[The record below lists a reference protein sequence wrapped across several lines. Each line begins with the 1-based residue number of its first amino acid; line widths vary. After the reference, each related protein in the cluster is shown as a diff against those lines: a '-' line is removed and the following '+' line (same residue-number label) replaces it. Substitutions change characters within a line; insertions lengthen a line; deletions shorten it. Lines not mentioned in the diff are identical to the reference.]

1 MGTGRAPVA
10 VLADGFT
17 VPVQALAKRLH
28 IEEDVQFE
36 EFQVCGMREWPRGRG
51 VPWGVVCGVWYG
63 WAAGPPGRAAIL

>member
-36 EFQVCGMREWPRGRG
+36 EFQVCGMRERPRGRG
-51 VPWGVVCGVWYG
+51 VWYEGEAQGEGCVCCLRSFRCVV
-63 WAAGPPGRAAIL
+63 

>member
-1 MGTGRAPVA
+1 MGTGRAPGA

-36 EFQVCGMREWPRGRG
+36 EFQVCGKRERPRGRG
-51 VPWGVVCGVWYG
+51 VCAV
-63 WAAGPPGRAAIL
+63 